1 MQMAKLTAAQ
11 KRELKRLHQSR
22 TGIVVQHYG
31 IQLMQVYGGLQA
43 KGLVDNQMYHDQ
55 TRFTLTESGL
65 ALAASLFGSSE
76 PTPPVTP
83 SPAPTS
89 EPETVAGE
97 VVDAPVASL
106 PACDWCKSTE
116 NVSMRYYRGHAVMQ
130 VCEDCMPST
139 ETVDPDDMLTA
150 SRAQWNERTEGLIA
164 DSEIPFAEGLD
175 DPYDAELLWDDT
187 IAFVAAYEVT
197 KPATR
202 YFNQRMGYVPVALRN
217 QKNAVKG
224 HKSDEKR
231 IVAQI
236 PNMQRLK
243 QFKPFSV
250 ENTAMPIAP
259 LTIVPKVTKAA
270 LTRWLETRNRRAA

>member
-65 ALAASLFGSSE
+65 TLAASLFGSSE

-83 SPAPTS
+83 SPTPS
-89 EPETVAGE
+89 GEPEPVAGE
-97 VVDAPVASL
+97 SVADSRDTSSDTAISNSAVPVTAL
-106 PACDWCKSTE
+106 T
-116 NVSMRYYRGHAVMQ
+116 
-130 VCEDCMPST
+130 
-139 ETVDPDDMLTA
+139 DDMLTA
-150 SRAQWNERTEGLIA
+150 SRDQWNERTEALIA
-164 DSEIPFAEGLD
+164 DSELPFASFD
-175 DPYDAELLWDDT
+175 
-187 IAFVAAYEVT
+187 
-197 KPATR
+197 KPSFQWTHNANEMPR
-202 YFNQRMGYVPVALRN
+202 PVATDWRSCHQAAWLFAERETVTGHGRTSRN
-217 QKNAVKG
+217 SANKGQKR
-224 HKSDEKR
+224 DEMR

-243 QFKPFSV
+243 AFKPFSV